1 MMSLGKD
8 QGILPRELTIK
19 DHQAFSSWR
28 RYREEIPGQTDRT
41 ERAKTERQTL
51 GFPENWVP
59 ILLIFL
65 DAEYLP
71 GDWKYVVCSGNR

>member
-28 RYREEIPGQTDRT
+28 RYREEIP
-41 ERAKTERQTL
+41 
-51 GFPENWVP
+51 V
-59 ILLIFL
+59 
-65 DAEYLP
+65 
-71 GDWKYVVCSGNR
+71 